1 MLCDYW
7 IIKFLF
13 IKVYKQPKNLSKK
26 IAKSLKFLELLPL
39 VYIGG
44 IMPFLYKI
52 TLKLDITTF
61 FNLLFHYGMTTVAI
75 LVCILGYLYKFRPKN
90 KHISDKNYSY
100 VDLAFGFNYET
111 ENPFTKFKG

>member
-13 IKVYKQPKNLSKK
+13 TKVYKQPKNLSKK
-26 IAKSLKFLELLPL
+26 IAKSLNFLELLPL

-52 TLKLDITTF
+52 TFTLDVTKY
-61 FNLLFHYGMTTVAI
+61 FNLFFHYGITTIAI
-75 LVCILGYLYKFRPKN
+75 LMCIFGYLYKFRPSN
-90 KHISDKNYSY
+90 KHIPDRKYSDL
-100 VDLAFGFNYET
+100 DLAFGFNYET
-111 ENPFTKFKG
+111 ENPFTKING